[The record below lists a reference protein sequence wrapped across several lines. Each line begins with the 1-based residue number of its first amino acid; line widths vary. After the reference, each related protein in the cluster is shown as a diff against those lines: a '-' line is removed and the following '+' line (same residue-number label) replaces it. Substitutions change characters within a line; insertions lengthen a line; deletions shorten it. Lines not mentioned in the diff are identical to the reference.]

1 MKQTSPAQTSPAKSS
16 QSGFSLVEALF
27 ALTIAAVV
35 MIPVT
40 RWITQSG
47 RDVVAQNAAGQLR
60 QVGEAGRRYVQ
71 DNYSTVVAAVGS
83 GPVSITLC
91 QLQGL
96 NSDCSTPGTSL
107 PAYLPTSMNQAN
119 PYGHTY
125 ALRVRSAGT
134 YTDPVS
140 GAIGT
145 RLEAAVVTEIPA
157 TGRVVPESDIAYVA
171 GLAGG
176 GAGYTTSASPGTI
189 TGHSS
194 SYTTTLAPLGATSG
208 AGRLAWMAFFGDG
221 DTVDDRLNRFQIPS
235 RPEANRMHTAIDMNS
250 NDIAGGRNL
259 TFDGTVRL
267 ADPGN
272 TMTSVV
278 ASWGTNYSSRS
289 VRIGG
294 DGTTTSGLNVAGGIY
309 TQAEINTEDR
319 LGARLTVNSG
329 CIPSDPVSECS
340 QLDRGNILN
349 NVAGIRRTGEIYNA
363 GIEVSSSGYIT
374 SSDGASFTQPVY
386 SPNFYYTSDIRAKQ
400 DLEPLTDALQRIE
413 RLGGYSFTW
422 KRDGKRDIGLVA
434 QQVAEQF
441 PELISVHPVTGM
453 LTVAYPN
460 MVAPLIEAVKTLGR
474 RNDELSRTVEQLA
487 AERAA
492 EQGKEPKP

>member
-1 MKQTSPAQTSPAKSS
+1 MTNPRKSS
-16 QSGFSLVEALF
+16 QSGFTLVEAIF
-27 ALTIAAVV
+27 ALTIAAIVL
-35 MIPVT
+35 IPVT

-60 QVGEAGRRYVQ
+60 QVGEAARRYVQ
-71 DNYSTVVAAVGS
+71 DNYATVAAAVGS
-83 GPVSITLC
+83 GPVTITLC

-107 PAYLPTSMNQAN
+107 PAYLPTSMNPAN
-119 PYGHTY
+119 PYGQTY
-125 ALRVRSAGT
+125 MLRVRSAGT
-134 YTDPVS
+134 YTDPITGS
-140 GAIGT
+140 IGT
-145 RLEAAVVTEIPA
+145 RLEAAIVTEIPG
-157 TGRVVPESDIAYVA
+157 TGRVVPESEIAYVA

-194 SYTTTLAPLGATSG
+194 SYSTSLAPLGAASG

-221 DTVDDRLNRFQIPS
+221 DTVDDRLNRFQIPG

-250 NDIAGGRNL
+250 NDIASGRNL
-259 TFDGTVRL
+259 QFDGTVRL

-289 VRIGG
+289 VRVGG
-294 DGTTTSGLNVAGGIY
+294 DGTTSSGLNVAGGIY
-309 TQAEINTEDR
+309 SQAEINTEDR

-329 CIPSDPVSECS
+329 CIPTDSPTECAR
-340 QLDRGNILN
+340 LDRGNIANLY
-349 NVAGIRRTGEIYNA
+349 AGFLRTGEIYNQ
-363 GIEVSSSGYIT
+363 GINVSTSGYVD
-374 SSDGASFTQPVY
+374 SNDGGSFAQPLY
-386 SPNFYYTSDIRAKQ
+386 APNFYYTSDIRAKE

-413 RLGGYSFTW
+413 KLGGYSFTW
-422 KRDGKRDIGLVA
+422 KKDGRRDIGLIA
-434 QQVAEQF
+434 QQVAQQF
-441 PELISVHPVTGM
+441 PELVSVHPKTGM

-460 MVAPLIEAVKTLGR
+460 MVAPLIEAVKALAR
-474 RNDELSRTVEQLA
+474 RNDELAQTVERLA
-487 AERAA
+487 AERTA
-492 EQGKEPKP
+492 EGSKEKAP